1 MKGTKG
7 YVIVAVLAIIGLFAA
22 YHVYSKVSTLADS
35 NQINRLPTVKSQPN
49 HVIPPFKLTDHL
61 GNEVTNADYEDV
73 IYVVNF
79 FFTTCAGICPAMNAN
94 VAKLQEGIAENINF
108 KILSLTVD
116 PEHDDVITLKKYS
129 RLFDVDPERWRMV
142 TGDKEEIY
150 NLAEK
155 GFLVSA
161 GQENE
166 DITPEF
172 IHTSRLVLV
181 DHKGQIRGFYEG
193 TEEESVKTL
202 AKDLLLL
209 WKHDYKGEDVFYEVK
224 K

>member
-1 MKGTKG
+1 MKGIKG

-22 YHVYSKVSTLADS
+22 MHVYSKVNHLSET
-35 NQINRLPTVKSQPN
+35 NQINRLPSIKSQPD
-49 HVIPPFKLTDHL
+49 HVIPAFKLTDHL
-61 GNEVTNADYEDV
+61 GNEVTNADYENV

-116 PEHDDVITLKKYS
+116 PEHDDVIELKKYS
-129 RLFDVDPERWRMV
+129 RLFDVDPDRWRMV
-142 TGDKEEIY
+142 TGPKEEIY

-161 GQENE
+161 GQEGE

-193 TEEESVKTL
+193 TEEESVKQM
-202 AKDLLLL
+202 AMDLLLL
-209 WKHDYKGEDVFYEVK
+209 WKHDYKGEDVVYK
-224 K
+224 LDK